1 MIGKGWT
8 RGVREKKRKDKGVV
22 KTVGW
27 SVVERESWWKR
38 EWVTRRWEKG
48 EVLK

>member
-27 SVVERESWWKR
+27 SVVERERVGR
-38 EWVTRRWEKG
+38 ENGLQGGGKKG
-48 EVLK
+48 RC